1 MFETLSEK
9 LSQTFRKMKGYGTLN
24 EKQVEEGLREV
35 RLALLEADVNYHV
48 TKQLVQSIRERAVGQ
63 EVLESLT
70 PTQQIIKIVH
80 EELTRLMGQG
90 KKDLDLGGR
99 LPAVWML
106 VGLQG
111 SGKTTTA
118 AKLALYLKE
127 KSLHPYL
134 VSVDVYRPAAMEQ
147 LEKLGQQIAVPVH
160 PPEGDK
166 TPEVLCREALKTA
179 QVRGYHPLIVDT
191 AGRLHINEELMQ
203 ELKTIRGILSPK
215 EIVLVA
221 DAMTGQDAVNV
232 AKHFNEWLELTGVIL
247 TKMEGDARG
256 GAALSMR
263 AVVERPIKMIGTG
276 EKLDALEHF
285 YPDRMASRIL
295 GMGDILTLIEKVQTS
310 VDEKKARELAQKLR
324 KESFNLE
331 DFRDQIRQVRKMG
344 SFEQILGMIPG
355 LGKMKALREAKPDER
370 ELVWIEAILSS
381 MTPEERENPRIM
393 NSSRRKR
400 IARGSGTQVSD
411 VNRLLKNFTE
421 SQKMIRQMTRRGP
434 KGFSPGRMPF

>member
-1 MFETLSEK
+1 
-9 LSQTFRKMKGYGTLN
+9 
-24 EKQVEEGLREV
+24 
-35 RLALLEADVNYHV
+35 
-48 TKQLVQSIRERAVGQ
+48 
-63 EVLESLT
+63 
-70 PTQQIIKIVH
+70 
-80 EELTRLMGQG
+80 
-90 KKDLDLGGR
+90 
-99 LPAVWML
+99 
-106 VGLQG
+106 
-111 SGKTTTA
+111 
-118 AKLALYLKE
+118 
-127 KSLHPYL
+127 
-134 VSVDVYRPAAMEQ
+134 
-147 LEKLGQQIAVPVH
+147 
-160 PPEGDK
+160 
-166 TPEVLCREALKTA
+166 
-179 QVRGYHPLIVDT
+179 
-191 AGRLHINEELMQ
+191 
-203 ELKTIRGILSPK
+203 
-215 EIVLVA
+215 
-221 DAMTGQDAVNV
+221 MTGQDAVNV